1 MRNINSSITRKLKK
15 NRQKLNG
22 LFKKAVDQLIYDKM
36 LKITNHQKCKSEPKC
51 DSIRTTIKIYEM

>member
-15 NRQKLNG
+15 NRQKFNG

-36 LKITNHQKCKSEPKC
+36 LKITNHQKCKSEPKW